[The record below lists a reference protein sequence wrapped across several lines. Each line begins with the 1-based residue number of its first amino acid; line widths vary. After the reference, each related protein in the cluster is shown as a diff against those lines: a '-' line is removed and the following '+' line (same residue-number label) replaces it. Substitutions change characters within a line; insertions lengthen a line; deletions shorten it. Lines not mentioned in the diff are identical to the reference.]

1 MGSEGVL
8 LKFVETSRRLKFM
21 NPFQECLQDLLNDY
35 SISRKQLARAIG
47 LNSSSVNAYFNI
59 DNYPSIENAIKIAD
73 YFSCSLDYLFG
84 FSDTREIKFKI
95 NKENINKAFI
105 ANFEKLIKENNLSIA
120 HTMRDLGMSEFNFYR
135 WRKGDT
141 PKTMNLLEIAK
152 YFDVTLETLLKE

>member
-1 MGSEGVL
+1 M
-8 LKFVETSRRLKFM
+8 
-21 NPFQECLQDLLNDY
+21 PFY
-35 SISRKQLARAIG
+35 RTYISALV
-47 LNSSSVNAYFNI
+47 S
-59 DNYPSIENAIKIAD
+59 
-73 YFSCSLDYLFG
+73 
-84 FSDTREIKFKI
+84 KI

-120 HTMRDLGMSEFNFYR
+120 HTMRELGMSEFNFYR